1 MNDELLNIISNFKQS
16 GFIFAD
22 GKRNTIKVFQYQG
35 ITISVKS
42 FKIPILINGIIY
54 HYFRKSKA
62 RRSFENASILLS
74 KGIGTPKPIAF
85 YENFSG
91 LFLRDSY
98 YICEHLEADFIF
110 RDIYEGKPGVDID
123 KILRGIA
130 RFSYFLHCNGI
141 EFLDHSPGNTLI
153 KEAANGEYEFYLV
166 DLNRMNFHESMSFEL
181 RMKNLSRLTPSKE
194 MVAIISNEYAKI
206 SGESESLIFQ
216 TLWKMTEAF
225 QYRYHQ
231 KKRIK
236 KNLLFWK

>member
-1 MNDELLNIISNFKQS
+1 MNDELLNIIRNFKQS
-16 GFIFAD
+16 GFTFAD
-22 GKRNTIKVFQYQG
+22 GKRNTIKTFQYQG
-35 ITISVKS
+35 ITINIKS
-42 FKIPILINGIIY
+42 FKIPILINGIVY
-54 HYFRKSKA
+54 HFFRKSKA
-62 RRSFENASILLS
+62 KRSFENASVLLS

-85 YENFSG
+85 HENFSG
-91 LFLRDSY
+91 IFLRDSY

-110 RDIYEGKPGVDID
+110 RDIYEDKPGIDID

-130 RFSYFLHCNGI
+130 RFSYFLHSNGI

-153 KEAANGEYEFYLV
+153 KEDANGEYKFYLV

>member
-1 MNDELLNIISNFKQS
+1 MNEELLNIISNFKQS
-16 GFIFAD
+16 GFTFAD
-22 GKRNTIKVFQYQG
+22 GKRNTIKTFQYQG
-35 ITISVKS
+35 IIISIKS

-54 HYFRKSKA
+54 NYFRKSKA

-85 YENFSG
+85 HENFSG
-91 LFLRDSY
+91 IFLRDSY
-98 YICEHLEADFIF
+98 YICEHLEVDFIF
-110 RDIYEGKPGVDID
+110 RDIYEDKPGIDID

-130 RFSYFLHCNGI
+130 RFSYFLHSNGI

-153 KEAANGEYEFYLV
+153 KEDANGEYKFYLV